1 MRDDDSG
8 CAATSA
14 IITPDL
20 IVCGNAGDSR
30 TIMSTNGF
38 AKALSFDH
46 KPSNEG
52 EKLVFVLLVVM
63 LIWEEL
69 MVI

>member
-20 IVCGNAGDSR
+20 IVCGNAE
-30 TIMSTNGF
+30 ILE
-38 AKALSFDH
+38 LSCQPMD
-46 KPSNEG
+46 
-52 EKLVFVLLVVM
+52 LLK
-63 LIWEEL
+63 
-69 MVI
+69 VII